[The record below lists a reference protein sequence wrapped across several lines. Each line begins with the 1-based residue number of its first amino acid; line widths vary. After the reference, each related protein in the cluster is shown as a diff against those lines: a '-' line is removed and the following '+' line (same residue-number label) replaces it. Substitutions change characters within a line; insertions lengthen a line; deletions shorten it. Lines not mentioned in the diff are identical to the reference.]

1 MTESVNEETE
11 TGGIGETARD
21 IAQELADAGGL
32 DIRASLTGTDDE
44 DAVDL
49 TLAGEDAALLIG
61 RQGQTLNAFQ
71 YLVGLIAARRLG
83 RRIRVTVDAEG
94 YRARRAETL
103 GQMARDL
110 AAQVRAHNQEA
121 VMDPLNAAERR
132 IVHTALQE
140 EPGVT
145 TYSEGEEPERHVV
158 ISPKPAVA

>member
-1 MTESVNEETE
+1 MTDTMNEETSE
-11 TGGIGETARD
+11 GGIGETALD

-32 DIRASLTGTDDE
+32 EIRASLAGEDDE
-44 DAVDL
+44 AVDL
-49 TLAGEDAALLIG
+49 TLEGEDAALLIG

-103 GQMARDL
+103 EQMARDL
-110 AAQVRAHNQEA
+110 AAQVREHNQEA

-132 IVHTALQE
+132 IVHTALLD
-140 EPGVT
+140 EPGIT
-145 TYSEGEEPERHVV
+145 TYSEGEEPERRVV
-158 ISPKPAVA
+158 ISPKPEA

>member
-1 MTESVNEETE
+1 MTDSVNEETIS
-11 TGGIGETARD
+11 GGIGETARE
-21 IAQELADAGGL
+21 IAQELVEAGGL
-32 DIRASLTGTDDE
+32 DIRADLAGEED

-49 TLAGEDAALLIG
+49 TLDGEDAALLIG

-110 AAQVRAHNQEA
+110 AAQVREHNQEA

-132 IVHTALQE
+132 IVHTALLD
-140 EPGVT
+140 EPGIT
-145 TYSEGEEPERHVV
+145 TYSEGEEPERRVV
-158 ISPKPAVA
+158 ISPKTGE